1 MLREASVEGYAVDFR
16 RSTRTYYT
24 TGGEASFQF
33 ASYSLQGFDS
43 ALERHRSASKTC
55 RRAGLFESLARVLP
69 CQSCWKGATSPQQ
82 ALPVSAKSA
91 FLGRSDN
98 VRRHH
103 QAFAL

>member
-43 ALERHRSASKTC
+43 ALERHRGKVDVT
-55 RRAGLFESLARVLP
+55 
-69 CQSCWKGATSPQQ
+69 
-82 ALPVSAKSA
+82 
-91 FLGRSDN
+91 
-98 VRRHH
+98 
-103 QAFAL
+103 